1 MASGSWTFGTS
12 NGYIQGRVEW
22 SSTSNGSTANSS
34 QVRVRASFRR
44 TNSGYLSY
52 GTINTGTQVD
62 SQTYWDNNRSVS
74 ISTGWVYTLDRT
86 FTVPHNSDGSK
97 NCYIRVCGSA
107 NFSLGS
113 FDTSSTVSLDK
124 IPRYTSVSTFEVSEV
139 GQTWAKI
146 NWATADNINWARVYL
161 NNNSQWTD
169 NPGSVS
175 GKSGSFTYTG
185 MAESGAGVPAL
196 EESSLRP
203 GTTYNLKI
211 EVRRA
216 DSNLWTTSSNIS
228 FTTTPIATITNT
240 SIDFNIGSNLTLTFK
255 DYQNNKSFLKLFVQK
270 TDGQYEEVASVD
282 ETLQVASYTWSL
294 YSISSTLYSKV
305 TTRNSANIRI
315 ECGTT
320 INGVVIS
327 NTIDGVMK
335 VINSNPSFSNY
346 DYGNTVT
353 SISNVLGSTAYM
365 PTNYGSM
372 QARITSANKAVAKNQ
387 ATILRYEAT
396 VTNSQN
402 AIVATGQV
410 AYSSTAQVNL
420 TFGSF
425 NTTGTYR
432 INIYAIDSRGNKSS
446 TITKTFYIIPYELPQ
461 VTLNFSRMNDYEEET
476 VLDFSA
482 IYSKLTVGTT
492 IKNNTF
498 TVKYRYAEAGKSY
511 GNYTTIP
518 VGLGSSMDTNNMK
531 TTYSANPFLDLNDT
545 SNKQWNFEFVVS
557 DKIGSVTISRTIE
570 QGIPVMFIGQNEQVS
585 IGRLPDIKQDKL
597 LQVAS
602 DILVRTQSGENLG
615 VLERIDR
622 KIILSENEPTNQFE
636 NDIWIQILE

>member
-1 MASGSWTFGTS
+1 MASGLWYFGTS
-12 NGYIQGRVEW
+12 NGYIQGCVEW
-22 SSTSNGSTANSS
+22 SSTSNGSAANSS
-34 QVRVRASFRR
+34 QVRVRASFHR
-44 TNSGYLSY
+44 TNGDYGSH
-52 GTINTGTQVD
+52 GTISTGTQVD

-74 ISTGWVYTLDRT
+74 VGTGWVYTLDHT

-113 FDTSSTVSLDK
+113 FDTSRTVTLDK
-124 IPRYTSVSTFEVSEV
+124 IPRYTSVSKFEVSEV
-139 GQTWAKI
+139 GQTWA
-146 NWATADNINWARVYL
+146 NFDWATADNINWARVYL

-185 MAESGAGVPAL
+185 MAESGADVPAL
-196 EESSLRP
+196 EDSSLRP

-228 FTTTPIATITNT
+228 FTTTPIATITNST
-240 SIDFNIGSNLTLTFK
+240 IDFSIGENLTISFK

-270 TDGQYEEVASVD
+270 TDGVYEEVASVD
-282 ETLQVASYTWSL
+282 ETLQVASYTWNLS
-294 YSISSTLYSKV
+294 SISSTLYSKV

-335 VINSNPSFSNY
+335 VINSNPTFSNY

-353 SISNVLGSTAYM
+353 SISDVLGSTAYM

-402 AIVATGQV
+402 SVVATGRV

-425 NTTGTYR
+425 NTSGTYK

-446 TITKTFYIIPYELPQ
+446 TISKTFYIIPYELPQ

-476 VLDFSA
+476 VLNFTA
-482 IYSKLTVGTT
+482 IYSKLTVGTA
-492 IKNNTF
+492 IKNNSF

-511 GNYTTIP
+511 GNYISIP
-518 VGLGSSMDTNNMK
+518 VGPGSSSDTYNMK
-531 TTYSANPFLDLNDT
+531 TSYSANPFVDLNDT
-545 SNKQWNFEFVVS
+545 SNKQWNFEFVIS
-557 DKIGSVTISRTIE
+557 DKIGSVTITRTIE

-585 IGRLPDIKQDKL
+585 IGKLPNIERPEL
-597 LQVAS
+597 FQVAS
-602 DILVRTQSGENLG
+602 DILVRNESGTNIG
-615 VLERIDR
+615 VLERIEK
-622 KIILSENEPTNQFE
+622 KIVFSTTEPTDQWV
-636 NDIWIQILE
+636 NDLWFKEC